1 MAGEGRCNMSDL
13 REAMERYL
21 SLRRSLG
28 FKLIDTESIL
38 RSFITFSERQ
48 AASHITT
55 DLALRWIRLSTA
67 KESATLANRLNI
79 VRRFAIWRS
88 AADELTEVPPKNLLP
103 YHYHRKP
110 PYIYSDEEIEGLVR
124 AARKL
129 PSPKGLRGPT
139 YATLFGLVAAT
150 GMRIREAVSLDREDV
165 DLEESMLRIR
175 ESKFRKSRLVPV
187 HVTTRD
193 ALSGYAEN
201 RDRIFPK
208 LQSVAFFISER
219 GTRVTHWAARDNF
232 AVVSRQIGI
241 RKKIKG
247 KRVGCGPRLH
257 DMRHRFASQTLV
269 DWYRA
274 GINVEREIHK
284 LSTYLGHTHV
294 NDTYWYLEA
303 VPELLEM
310 ATQKFIEERKEAGDD
325 D

>member
-1 MAGEGRCNMSDL
+1 MQQ
-13 REAMERYL
+13 YL

-28 FKLIDTESIL
+28 FGLIKVDSTL
-38 RSFITFSERQ
+38 RSFVAFAERE
-48 AASHITT
+48 AACHVTT
-55 DLALRWIRLSTA
+55 DLALRWVKLSTA
-67 KESATLANRLNI
+67 KEPATLADRLNT

-88 AADELTEVPPKNLLP
+88 AVDKRTEVPPKNLLP
-103 YHYHRKP
+103 YRYQRKT
-110 PYIYSDEEIEGLVR
+110 PYIYSDGEIEGLVR
-124 AARKL
+124 AARQL

-139 YATLFGLVAAT
+139 YATLFGLIAAT
-150 GMRIREAVSLDREDV
+150 GMRIREAVSLDRQDV
-165 DLEESMLRIR
+165 DLEERLLSIR

-193 ALSGYAEN
+193 ALTGYAEN

-257 DMRHRFASQTLV
+257 DMRHRFAARTLV

-284 LSTYLGHTHV
+284 LSTYLGHAHV

-303 VPELLEM
+303 VPELLEL
-310 ATQKFIEERKEAGDD
+310 ATQKLMEERKEVDD
-325 D
+325 DG

>member
-1 MAGEGRCNMSDL
+1 MSDL
-13 REAMERYL
+13 REAMEQYL

-28 FKLIDTESIL
+28 FKLIKVDSIL
-38 RSFITFSERQ
+38 RSFVAFAERE
-48 AASHITT
+48 AASYVTT
-55 DLALRWIRLSTA
+55 DLALRWVKLSTA
-67 KESATLANRLNI
+67 KEPATLADRLNA
-79 VRRFAIWRS
+79 VRRFAIWRR
-88 AADELTEVPPKNLLP
+88 AADERTEVPPKNLLP
-103 YHYHRKP
+103 YRYRRKR

-129 PSPKGLRGPT
+129 SSPKGLRGPT
-139 YATLFGLVAAT
+139 YATLFGLIAAT
-150 GMRIREAVSLDREDV
+150 GMRISEAVSLDRQDV
-165 DLEESMLRIR
+165 DIEEKVLSIR

-193 ALSGYAEN
+193 ALTDYAEK
-201 RDRIFPK
+201 RDRILPM
-208 LQSVAFFISER
+208 LRSVAFFVSER

-232 AVVSRQIGI
+232 AIVSRQIGI

-257 DMRHRFASQTLV
+257 DMRHRFAAQTLV

-284 LSTYLGHTHV
+284 LSTYLGHAHV

-303 VPELLEM
+303 VPELLEL
-310 ATQKFIEERKEAGDD
+310 ATQKLMEERKEVDD
-325 D
+325 DD

>member
-1 MAGEGRCNMSDL
+1 VSAL
-13 REAMERYL
+13 REAMQQYL

-28 FKLIDTESIL
+28 FELINVDSTL
-38 RSFITFSERQ
+38 RSFVAFAERE
-48 AASHITT
+48 AASYVTT
-55 DLALRWIRLSTA
+55 DLALRWVKLSTA
-67 KESATLANRLNI
+67 KEPATLADRLNT

-88 AADELTEVPPKNLLP
+88 AADERTEVPPKNLLP
-103 YHYHRKP
+103 YRYHRKP

-124 AARKL
+124 AARNL

-139 YATLFGLVAAT
+139 YATLFGLLAAT
-150 GMRIREAVSLDREDV
+150 GMRISEAVSLDRENIDF
-165 DLEESMLRIR
+165 EEKVLSIR

-193 ALSGYAEN
+193 ALSDYAEK
-201 RDRIFPK
+201 RDRIFPM
-208 LQSVAFFISER
+208 LQSVAFFVSER

-232 AVVSRQIGI
+232 AAVSRQIGI

-257 DMRHRFASQTLV
+257 DMRHRFAARTLV
-269 DWYRA
+269 DWYRV
-274 GINVEREIHK
+274 GTNVEREIYK
-284 LSTYLGHTHV
+284 LSTYLGHAHV

-303 VPELLEM
+303 IPELLELV
-310 ATQKFIEERKEAGDD
+310 TQKLMEERKEVGDD

>member
-1 MAGEGRCNMSDL
+1 MSAL
-13 REAMERYL
+13 RKAMQQYL

-28 FKLIDTESIL
+28 FKLIKVESTL
-38 RSFITFSERQ
+38 RSFVAFVERD

-55 DLALRWIRLSTA
+55 DLALRWVKLSTA
-67 KESATLANRLNI
+67 KEPATLADRLNI

-88 AADELTEVPPKNLLP
+88 AADVHTEVPPKNLIP
-103 YHYHRKP
+103 CRYQRKP
-110 PYIYSDEEIEGLVR
+110 PYIYSDEEIERLVG

-129 PSPKGLRGPT
+129 SSPKGLRAPT
-139 YATLFGLVAAT
+139 YATLFGLIAAT
-150 GMRIREAVSLDREDV
+150 GMRISEAVSLDRQDV
-165 DLEESMLRIR
+165 DFEESVLSIR
-175 ESKFRKSRLVPV
+175 NSKFRKSRLIPV

-193 ALSGYAEN
+193 ALLDYANN
-201 RDRIFPK
+201 RDQIFHR
-208 LQSVAFFISER
+208 LQSVAFFVSER

-257 DMRHRFASQTLV
+257 DMRHRFTAQTLV

-284 LSTYLGHTHV
+284 LSTYLGHAHV

-303 VPELLEM
+303 VPELLEL
-310 ATQKFIEERKEAGDD
+310 ATQRLMQERKEAGDD